1 MSGRYANKRDANEK
15 EIKDELEAR
24 GFSVTT
30 MDRPVDLLIGKR
42 DRTWIAEV
50 KGKKGKLTKAQ
61 VEFYATWRGNK
72 LILRSIQD
80 AAEWAAQIEK
90 ETQWPDR

>member
-1 MSGRYANKRDANEK
+1 MSGRYRNARDGNEK
-15 EIKDELEAR
+15 EIVAALRKM
-24 GFSVTT
+24 GFSAAH

-90 ETQWPDR
+90 ETQ